1 MTHSRI
7 NMRISKR
14 NHDEILAAAEL
25 VDQNLTSFLVSAAL
39 EKAERVVAE
48 SKVFKLTAV
57 EVLALEKA
65 LNSTPEANTRL
76 KELLKL
82 RNDSTLS
89 R

>member
-25 VDQNLTSFLVSAAL
+25 VDQNLTSFVVSAAL

>member
-25 VDQNLTSFLVSAAL
+25 VDQNLTSFVVSAAL

-65 LNSTPEANTRL
+65 LNSTPEANIRL

>member
-7 NMRISKR
+7 NMRISTR
-14 NHDEILAAAEL
+14 NHEQILAAAEL
-25 VDQNLTSFLVSAAL
+25 VDQNLTSFMVSAAL
-39 EKAERVVAE
+39 EKVERVVAE
-48 SKVFKLTAV
+48 STVFKLTAV

-82 RNDSTLS
+82 RSDSTVS